1 MVRGCGEGGREGGRV
16 GGRDDDEGKEVWVNP
31 NTIGGERK
39 EVEIWNE
46 IRQPIAENQKAKGLI
61 C

>member
-1 MVRGCGEGGREGGRV
+1 MRGCGEGGREGGRV

-39 EVEIWNE
+39 WKYGMKSD
-46 IRQPIAENQKAKGLI
+46 NQLLRTKGLRA
-61 C
+61 